1 MDSCD
6 YHTILA
12 RDIDDTPT
20 YLATGT
26 AGCMAA
32 NRLSYFFNL
41 SGPSLACDTACSST
55 MAALHQATR
64 TLQNGD
70 ASMAVVCGAK
80 LVLSPDM
87 FMPSSELGFLSP
99 SGRCR
104 SFDAAGDGYGR
115 GEGALALLLKP
126 LKQATLD
133 NDPIR
138 AVIKGTRLNQ
148 DGRTQGITLPSST
161 AQRDNMR
168 ALYAQLNLSPSSI
181 QYVEAHGT
189 GTAAGDPL
197 EFDAFNSVYGTC
209 ERKHALV
216 VGSIKSNIGHL
227 ESAAGLAS
235 IVKTVL
241 CLEHGEV
248 PAQMHFVNPNPKI
261 DFGKVQIPVE
271 TTAWPESASQTR
283 RAAVN
288 TFGAGGTNGHAVLE
302 SYTGPRRKPH
312 TIGARL
318 LFKVSA
324 ADESALERQAI
335 KYADYM
341 QNAADVNIHDLAY
354 TLLDRHSTLQ
364 KSWFFTAKSRAEIL
378 QQLTS
383 SSHKILSKSSGL
395 SDRVLF
401 LFTGQGAQW

>member
-6 YHTILA
+6 YHTVLA

-70 ASMAVVCGAK
+70 AGMAVVCGAK
-80 LVLSPDM
+80 LILSPDM

-115 GEGALALLLKP
+115 GEGSLALLLKP
-126 LKQATLD
+126 LKQAVLD

-138 AVIKGTRLNQ
+138 AVIRGTRLNQ

-161 AQRDNMR
+161 AQRDNMNM
-168 ALYAQLNLSPSSI
+168 LYAQLNLSPSEI

-197 EFDAFNSVYGTC
+197 EFGAINSVYGAC

-227 ESAAGLAS
+227 ESSAGLAS
-235 IVKTVL
+235 IIKTVM
-241 CLEHGEV
+241 CLEHGKI
-248 PAQMHFVNPNPKI
+248 PPQMHFVNPNPKI
-261 DFGKVQIPVE
+261 DFDKVQVPIE
-271 TTAWPESASQTR
+271 ATKWPDSSCQVR

-302 SYTGPRRKPH
+302 SYARPQSKPRM
-312 TIGARL
+312 IEARL

-324 ADESALERQAI
+324 ADETTLERQAV
-335 KYADYM
+335 KYAEYV
-341 QNAADVNIHDLAY
+341 QNTDVNLYDLAC
-354 TLLDRHSTLQ
+354 TLLNRRSTLQ
-364 KSWFFTAKSRAEIL
+364 KSWFFTAKSRTEVL
-378 QQLTS
+378 EQLRTN
-383 SSHKILSKSSGL
+383 SHKILSKSSG
-395 SDRVLF
+395 SGSKVLF